1 MMAPDFTIAPII
13 RAGRVADFNA
23 RATPAQHDL
32 HQRVDALGA
41 GEAGA
46 VHGQSGSREPLPPSA
61 GQFGDASTGA
71 SR

>member
-1 MMAPDFTIAPII
+1 MMLPDFTIDPII

-23 RATPAQHDL
+23 RATPADNDL

-46 VHGQSGSREPLPPSA
+46 FHSG
-61 GQFGDASTGA
+61 GDSCAA
-71 SR
+71 Q